1 MNKSQLP
8 KLVPMAPLALNVDS
22 FARAMNIGRTSVYA
36 MIKSGQIKSV
46 LIAGRRLI
54 PFSEANRLLCVVE
67 QTEPQNKNQD
77 NT

>member
-22 FARAMNIGRTSVYA
+22 FARAMNIGRTSV
-36 MIKSGQIKSV
+36 KSGQIKSV

>member
-46 LIAGRRLI
+46 RIAGRRLI
-54 PFSEANRLLCVVE
+54 PFSETDRLLSEVNDAE
-67 QTEPQNKNQD
+67 KNNKIQNNI
-77 NT
+77 